1 MLIGEGTLNLQS
13 AGGRLV
19 YTDFR
24 IRENLTVRDTATGR
38 QVWTKNIGRSDN
50 RGSVVHEGPA
60 ILADRERTRAYNDG
74 SGDLQ
79 RWYPAP
85 GGRRLVALHAKKVTA
100 LPVG

>member
-24 IRENLTVRDTATGR
+24 VRENLTVRDTATGR

-50 RGSVVHEGPA
+50 RGFVVHEGPA
-60 ILADRERTRAYNDG
+60 ILADGERTRAYDDG

-79 RWYPAP
+79 RWHPAS